1 MILKLR
7 SWLWNGE
14 VAALSPLMLLLLL
27 LVLLLLDIKSVPICD
42 AEQGKFVGMF
52 TATDFVNIL
61 RHFYIRGSPMN
72 ELAEHSIASWRG
84 KVQ

>member
-1 MILKLR
+1 MSI
-7 SWLWNGE
+7 NVGMN
-14 VAALSPLMLLLLL
+14 AT
-27 LVLLLLDIKSVPICD
+27 DIKSVPIWD
-42 AEQGKFVGMF
+42 ADQAQFVGMF

-84 KVQ
+84 TSYPTP

>member
-1 MILKLR
+1 MR
-7 SWLWNGE
+7 
-14 VAALSPLMLLLLL
+14 A
-27 LVLLLLDIKSVPICD
+27 DIKSVPIWD
-42 AEQGKFVGMF
+42 ADRAQFVGMF

-84 KVQ
+84 ACVRHSPPVVVSATIKC